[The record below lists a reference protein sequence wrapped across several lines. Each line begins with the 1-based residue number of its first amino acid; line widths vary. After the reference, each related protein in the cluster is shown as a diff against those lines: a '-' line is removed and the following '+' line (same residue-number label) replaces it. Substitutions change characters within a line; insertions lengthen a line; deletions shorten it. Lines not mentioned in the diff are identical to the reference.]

1 MDLVTKIYFA
11 ILSTFCLFWAIALWV
26 IENNATFTVKILA
39 TIALGLI
46 CIMGLIA
53 TLLKEGK

>member
-1 MDLVTKIYFA
+1 MGLVTKIYFA
-11 ILSTFCLFWAIALWV
+11 ILSTFCLFWVIALWFV
-26 IENNATFTVKILA
+26 ENNATFTVKIMT

-53 TLLKEGK
+53 TLLNEGK